1 MNISIQQAAS
11 ALQAYEQWHETI
23 ADNMSAANVPGFK
36 RSTFSLKGKETEPVD
51 SSEISSENT
60 SLKNYLM
67 PKGNV
72 TLNHSAGLMKHT
84 GQPTDIAIG
93 GEGYFELVLE
103 DAWRSGEGTENTRAF
118 TRNGEF
124 KVNEQG
130 ELVNNQGFK
139 VMGTGGPIQFNEGT
153 GTNFDIAP
161 DGTISENG
169 VDTGE
174 KLLAVNIGD
183 KSKLV
188 LLDGNFVLHE
198 ENVGEATEADD
209 PNFQQKYVEQSN
221 VSAIHEMTRM
231 IHVMR
236 SFEANHHVIQQHDQR
251 LGKVINE
258 LGQPI

>member
-23 ADNMSAANVPGFK
+23 ASNMSAASVPGFK
-36 RSTFSLKGKETEPVD
+36 RSTFSLKAEETGAADPAD
-51 SSEISSENT
+51 ISTDNAT
-60 SLKNYLM
+60 LKNYLI
-67 PKGNV
+67 PKGEV
-72 TLNHSAGLMKHT
+72 HLDHSRGLIKHT

-93 GEGYFELVLE
+93 AEGYFELVLG
-103 DAWRSGEGTENTRAF
+103 DGSSAF
-118 TRNGEF
+118 TRDGEF
-124 KVNEQG
+124 RVNEQG
-130 ELVNNQGFK
+130 ELVNKQGYK
-139 VMGTGGPIQFNEGT
+139 VLGTGGPIQFNEDT
-153 GTNFDIAP
+153 GNNFDIAP

-174 KLLAVNIGD
+174 KLLAVNIDD
-183 KSKLV
+183 KSKLIP
-188 LLDGNFVLHE
+188 LDGNFVLRE
-198 ENVGEATEADD
+198 DDAGEASERDD

-236 SFEANHHVIQQHDQR
+236 SFEANHHVIKQHDQR

>member
-11 ALQAYEQWHETI
+11 ALQAYEQWHATI

-36 RSTFSLKGKETEPVD
+36 RSKFSLKAVNGP
-51 SSEISSENT
+51 EISTDNAT
-60 SLKNYLM
+60 LKNYLM
-67 PKGNV
+67 PKGDV
-72 TLNHSAGLMKHT
+72 TLDHSAGLIKHT
-84 GQPTDIAIG
+84 GQPTDIALG

-103 DAWRSGEGTENTRAF
+103 DPWRSDAGTENTTAY

-130 ELVNNQGFK
+130 ELVNNQGLK
-139 VMGTGGPIQFNEGT
+139 VMGTGGPIQFNEDT
-153 GTNFDIAP
+153 GNNFDIAP
-161 DGTISENG
+161 DGTISVNG

-174 KLLAVNIGD
+174 ELLAVDIGD

-188 LLDGNFVLHE
+188 FFDGNFVLRDDDTE
-198 ENVGEATEADD
+198 EANPMDD

>member
-23 ADNMSAANVPGFK
+23 ANNMSAANVPGFK
-36 RSTFSLKGKETEPVD
+36 RSTFSLKGEETGPVD
-51 SSEISSENT
+51 SSEVSAENT

-67 PKGNV
+67 PKGDV
-72 TLNHSAGLMKHT
+72 HLDHSRGLIKHT

-93 GEGYFELVLE
+93 EQGYFELVLE
-103 DAWRSGEGTENTRAF
+103 DDSTAYTRD
-118 TRNGEF
+118 GEF
-124 KVNEQG
+124 RVNEQG
-130 ELVNNQGFK
+130 ELVNKQGYK
-139 VMGTGGPIQFNEGT
+139 VMGTGGPIQFNEET
-153 GTNFDIAP
+153 GTNFHIAP
-161 DGTISENG
+161 DGSISENG
-169 VDTGE
+169 VNTGE
-174 KLLAVNIGD
+174 KLLAVEIVD
-183 KSKLV
+183 MSKLV
-188 LLDGNFVLHE
+188 HSGDGNFVLSDE
-198 ENVGEATEADD
+198 TAETKEVDA
-209 PNFQQKYVEQSN
+209 PNFQQRYVEQSN